1 MPVPTWIK
9 RRHSLYLPARAAVL
23 SLFGPDRFYTPFSA
37 ASLCAPDDDGQIDEI
52 LRDIRLIRRENGL
65 SIWFTPAGEIA
76 TMESEMPEHLA
87 FLLAEFR
94 DHPYFVGST
103 DIAPG
108 MIVLDVGANI
118 GLFAKQALGAG
129 AARVVCLEPS
139 AGTANA
145 LRLNLE
151 SAVSSGRVSI
161 LEKGA
166 WDCAAS
172 VQMTVDPKRPAR
184 SSCVDRPPEETAYQL
199 TVAVDRIDR
208 VVGDLLLPRVDFI
221 KMDIEGA
228 ECKAL
233 EGAVETLRRHRPRLA
248 VAVEHTDQP
257 LRNARDVRNLVMSL
271 HLGYRCRAG
280 RYSINSER
288 RLAPEIL
295 YFSAESPAFESGIR
309 RSAR

>member
-1 MPVPTWIK
+1 MPIPQWIK
-9 RRHSLYLPARAAVL
+9 RHHSLYLPARAAVL
-23 SLFGPDRFYTPFSA
+23 SLFGSDRFYTPFSA
-37 ASLCAPDDDGQIDEI
+37 ASMCPLDHLAQTNEV
-52 LRDIRLIRRENGL
+52 LRDIRLIRRENRL
-65 SIWFTPAGEIA
+65 SIWSTPVGEIA

-87 FLLAEFR
+87 FLLVEFR
-94 DHPYFVGST
+94 DHPYFTGST

-118 GLFAKQALGAG
+118 GLFAKQALAAG

-145 LRLNLE
+145 LRRNLN
-151 SAVSSGRVSI
+151 SGVSSGRVSI

-172 VQMTVDPKRPAR
+172 LQMIVDPKRPGR
-184 SSCVDRPPEETAYQL
+184 SSCVDRPPEETAYPL

-208 VVGDLLLPRVDFI
+208 MVGDLQLPRVDFI
-221 KMDIEGA
+221 KMDVEGA

-257 LRNARDVRNLVMSL
+257 LKNAREVRDLVMSL
-271 HLGYRCRAG
+271 HLGYRCQAG

-295 YFSAESPAFESGIR
+295 YFSAES
-309 RSAR
+309 SANS